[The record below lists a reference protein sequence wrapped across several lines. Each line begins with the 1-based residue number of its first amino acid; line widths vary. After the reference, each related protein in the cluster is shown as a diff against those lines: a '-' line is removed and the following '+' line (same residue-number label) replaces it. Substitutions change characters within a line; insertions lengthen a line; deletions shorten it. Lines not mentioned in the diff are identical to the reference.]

1 MRIVQHIK
9 QVLRRLCKQ
18 IAQLQQIGY
27 LSRQAVSGQ
36 NDTRSPRTASVS
48 RHQLQLD
55 HLLTN
60 LIGSHWLMHEGL

>member
-36 NDTRSPRTASVS
+36 NDACPPRTASIS
-48 RHQLQLD
+48 GHQLQLN
-55 HLLTN
+55 HL
-60 LIGSHWLMHEGL
+60 